1 LETVYVEIRAN
12 EQLNKVL
19 NFLDHLRA
27 LRIAPGSGLRL
38 GAIHRIAWKWN
49 SQKFALSLGFV
60 AS

>member
-1 LETVYVEIRAN
+1 VEIRAN

-49 SQKFALSLGFV
+49 SQKFALSSGFV
-60 AS
+60 SS